1 MKNLFLASLAMG
13 GIVLTAQSAQAQAQ
27 STAVSEDEAR
37 CFVSGV
43 CKIDAEKKF
52 SLTNIS
58 SAAPKSAPKAAAAP
72 KAAPAPRASA
82 RVRRTTASGVPAR
95 PAADRQSLDMRLSFE
110 LGSAQLT
117 REAMAQAD
125 IFAKVLKE
133 SAGASGRFLIEGHTD
148 SIGSREMNLDLSRKR
163 AQSVVSYLVS
173 HGVPASKLTPIGYGY
188 AHPRDGLPASDPSN
202 RRVEIVKN

>member
-1 MKNLFLASLAMG
+1 MKNLFLASLALG
-13 GIVLTAQSAQAQAQ
+13 GIALTAQSAQAQ
-27 STAVSEDEAR
+27 STAVSEEEAR

-58 SAAPKSAPKAAAAP
+58 SAAPKSATAP
-72 KAAPAPRASA
+72 KAAPPKAAVRRAAPRRSA
-82 RVRRTTASGVPAR
+82 RDGTPAR
-95 PAADRQSLDMRLSFE
+95 PVADRQSLDMRLSFE

-117 REAMAQAD
+117 RDAMAQAD

-148 SIGSREMNLDLSRKR
+148 SIGSRAMNLDLSRQR
-163 AQSVVSYLVS
+163 AQSVVAYLVGR
-173 HGVPASKLTPIGYGY
+173 GVPASKLTAIGYGF